1 MTRLPYAYTGPGG
14 AVAVLRKG
22 EVLLRHT
29 WGWANAERR
38 IPFNPRS
45 LFRICSL
52 TKQFTCA
59 TLLAAV
65 TDPTSLDA
73 ALRSR
78 LPLLQQAPPSILQMC
93 HNQSGLRDYW
103 ALAMLHGARADAA
116 FGDAEARGVIAGTR
130 TLHFAPGTRYA
141 YANQNFRLIAE
152 LLEERTGLAYAAL
165 LRRHVLDRA
174 GMETA
179 IMAVDTRAL
188 PDRTEGY
195 EGNQADG
202 YRPADNRIIWGGD
215 AGLAVSL
222 DDLIA
227 WERHIDAT
235 RDDTGSLHARL
246 TVPVTFTNGAPAPYG
261 FGLRRTIALGRP
273 AFGHDGGMR
282 GWRCHRVYVPSE
294 RVSVVVML
302 NHLADADA
310 AAADLLAA
318 TLDEDMP
325 VPDRQTYAPAWLG
338 TYTEPETGLL
348 ARLGLAGDGRI
359 RLRFGYDE
367 EYLSLNQDG
376 SAGRTGGRRLWPLGD
391 GRLGV
396 ERPQEN
402 LFSCL
407 EPCIGPARH
416 DVAGRYHCAELDAD
430 LTVVDAGNVLYG
442 AASGFLGQGRM
453 ELLEPAGG
461 DVWTLPFHRTLD
473 YTHQIDWTVSF
484 LRQSDGRVTGLEIG
498 SWLARR
504 IPYRRAEA

>member
-1 MTRLPYAYTGPGG
+1 MARLPYAYPGPGG
-14 AVAVLRKG
+14 AIAVLRRG

-38 IPFNPRS
+38 ILFSPRS
-45 LFRICSL
+45 LFRVCSL

-78 LPLLQQAPPSILQMC
+78 LPFLEQAPPSILQMC

-103 ALAMLHGARADAA
+103 ALAMLHGAAADAA
-116 FGDAEARGVIAGTR
+116 VGDAEARAVIAGTR
-130 TLHFAPGTRYA
+130 TLHFVPGTRYA

-152 LLEERTGLAYAAL
+152 LLEERTGLPYAAL
-165 LRRHVLDRA
+165 LRRHVLERV

-179 IMAVDTRAL
+179 TMAVDTRAL
-188 PDRTEGY
+188 PDGTEGY

-235 RDDTGSLHARL
+235 RDDPASLHVRL
-246 TVPVTFTNGAPAPYG
+246 SVPVTFANGAPAPYG
-261 FGLRRTIALGRP
+261 FGLRRTLALGRH

-282 GWRCHRVYVPSE
+282 GWRSHRVYVPSE

-318 TLDEDMP
+318 TFDEDTP
-325 VPDRQTYAPAWLG
+325 AQARQASAPGWLG
-338 TYTEPETGLL
+338 AYTEPETGLL
-348 ARLGLAGDGRI
+348 ARLDLARDERI

-367 EYLSLNQDG
+367 EHLSVNQDG
-376 SAGRTGGRRLWPLGD
+376 SAGRKGGRRLCPLGD

-402 LFSCL
+402 LFSYL
-407 EPCIGPARH
+407 EPCLGPVRH

-430 LTVVDAGNVLYG
+430 LTVADAGDVLYG

-453 ELLEPAGG
+453 ELLEHIGG

-473 YTHQIDWTVSF
+473 YTHQIDWTVAF
-484 LRQSDGRVTGLEIG
+484 HREADGQVTRLEIG

-504 IPYRRAEA
+504 IPYRRVKV